1 MEEKSFFKELISE
14 FAVMGI
20 IPLLFVTNLLIFNW
34 KNTVLNSNNYAI
46 FLGVLIFAATAEI
59 IYILTHISGLNT
71 QKIKAFWK
79 KHKIM
84 IIGLVIICIT
94 RLPYINTLP
103 RWDSGEYY
111 YRLTE
116 GLKNCTFDS
125 FIDFQKNFALCG
137 HPTLIFSII
146 YLIGEMVFPGEV
158 IGVNLVSLVL
168 TLIAFWCVYKILLR
182 VLRKTTYGN
191 AAVFTIVL
199 SFAPLVYS
207 SFSYFTPDYPMAMF
221 IIYVIYACTY
231 NRPLIAGFFSM
242 ACFQT
247 KETGMVLIG
256 GYVLGILFHYKFK
269 YGYKGSGKN
278 YIGEILKDARLY
290 FIFVAAVIQ
299 FLYNRFIGGVSQ
311 WTQNSNETAGL
322 RWDNNGT
329 NCLGFNPDYIAI
341 KLKQQFLLNFNW
353 VILLIII
360 GGFIFFLLKNGKRV
374 HLNLKYIELVAA
386 FICYVAFSCIYI
398 TASLARYNVAGD
410 ILLYILMFGILN
422 RIADNY
428 KQAYISIVC
437 GILAFIQ
444 CFFTCDPVTTAVFL
458 KLNLGNS
465 AIIYVGDTTKDMMY
479 GDYLVYNTQYIMI
492 NKSIDEVLKRTGY
505 NPQEYDAVVSDN
517 NGACITGNS
526 AVFLYNWDM
535 KKHKRVFY
543 ENDNTIAM
551 PETLQ
556 VRSLPLYDLKEKAV
570 LIYLP
575 YNGNVTKE
583 DMLESVNEYYE
594 VGEEQEVQT
603 VQGCIYYYDMTLR
616 E

>member
-1 MEEKSFFKELISE
+1 MGEKNFFKELLSE
-14 FAVMGI
+14 LAIMGI
-20 IPLLFVTNLLIFNW
+20 IPLLFVINLLLFNW
-34 KNTVLNSNNYAI
+34 KNTVLNSNNYVI
-46 FLGVLIFAATAEI
+46 FLGILIFAASAEVL
-59 IYILTHISGLNT
+59 YILTHISGINT
-71 QKIKAFWK
+71 KRFKAFVE

-84 IIGLVIICIT
+84 LIGLVIICVV
-94 RLPYINTLP
+94 RLPYLNTLP

-146 YLIGEMVFPGEV
+146 YLIGELVFPGEV

-168 TLIAFWCVYKILLR
+168 TLIAFWCIYRILLK
-182 VLRKTTYGN
+182 VLRRTTYGN

-207 SFSYFTPDYPMAMF
+207 SFSYFTPDYSMALF

-247 KETGMVLIG
+247 KETGVVLIG
-256 GYVLGILFHYKFK
+256 GYVLGILIHHKFK

-299 FLYNRFIGGVSQ
+299 FFYNKFIGGVSQ
-311 WTQNSNETAGL
+311 WTQNANEQAGL
-322 RWDNNGT
+322 RWDNNGS
-329 NCLGFNPDYIAI
+329 NCLGFNIDYIAI

-353 VILLIII
+353 VVVLIIV
-360 GGFIFFLLKNGKRV
+360 GGFIFFLCKNGKKIR
-374 HLNLKYIELVAA
+374 LNLKYIELVSA

-410 ILLYILMFGILN
+410 ILLYMLMFGVIN
-422 RIADNY
+422 RITDNY
-428 KQAYISIVC
+428 KQAYTSIALGVLVC
-437 GILAFIQ
+437 IQ
-444 CFFTCDPVTTAVFL
+444 CFITIDPVTRAVFL
-458 KLNLGNS
+458 KLNLGDT
-465 AIIYVGDTTKDMMY
+465 AIMYVGDTTKEMIY
-479 GDYLVYNTQYIMI
+479 GDYLVYNTQYIMVD
-492 NKSIDEVLKRTGY
+492 NSIDSILKKTGY
-505 NPQEYDAVVSDN
+505 NPQEYDAVVSDI

-526 AVFLYNWDM
+526 AVFLYNWDV
-535 KKHKRVFY
+535 KKQKRVFY
-543 ENDNTIAM
+543 ENEDTIAM
-551 PETLQ
+551 PETIQ
-556 VRSLPLYDLKEKAV
+556 VRSLSDYELKDNAV
-570 LIYLP
+570 LIYFP

-583 DMLESVNEYYE
+583 EMLDTAGKYYDIGPEQKLQTLQGSVYYYE
-594 VGEEQEVQT
+594 
-603 VQGCIYYYDMTLR
+603 MTLR
-616 E
+616 